1 MNPMRLVAKDTAMTK
16 LKSQSH
22 QGRPIEFSIDENG
35 RLGIEF
41 DDYPCPYRY
50 MDEAKARELRDWLNQ
65 ALPVEPREEPLPPGC
80 IRVVVCAGCG
90 QHDTMGAYHLDM
102 CPAFSGPIRPKSA

>member
-1 MNPMRLVAKDTAMTK
+1 MSNLEVTEVSYMEGEPSVWYSVVDRSVTDRTHVVATFLDKA
-16 LKSQSH
+16 
-22 QGRPIEFSIDENG
+22 EA
-35 RLGIEF
+35 
-41 DDYPCPYRY
+41 DDYV
-50 MDEAKARELRDWLNQ
+50 ARKR
-65 ALPVEPREEPLPPGC
+65 ASAEPREEPLPPGC